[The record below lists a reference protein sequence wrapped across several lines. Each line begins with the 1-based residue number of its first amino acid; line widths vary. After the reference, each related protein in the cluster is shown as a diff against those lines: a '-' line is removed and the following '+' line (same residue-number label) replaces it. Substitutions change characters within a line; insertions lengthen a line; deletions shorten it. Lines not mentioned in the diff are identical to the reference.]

1 MSLKRA
7 SGIILHISSLPSLG
21 GIGDFGPAAY
31 AFADFLRDARQGIW
45 QVLPLGPT
53 AWGNSPYASTSAFAG
68 NPLLISLEKLVEA
81 GWLAP
86 ERLADLEPPA
96 EHVNYETIVR
106 KKMPLLEEAAR
117 NFIARGPQ
125 QGEVW
130 RRFEHFCLTQR
141 HWLNDYTFSVVLRNR
156 YNAGWPSWP
165 AEIRRHD
172 PDALSRLQAEDG
184 ERLSVEQALQFAFD
198 EQWHELR
205 RYCARQGV
213 RILGDVAIF
222 VNYDSVDVWTT
233 PEIFE
238 LDENMQPTHVSG
250 VPPDYFSPTGQRW
263 GNPLYRWDQI
273 ELRGFDWWVSRIRRA
288 TELYDLVRLDH
299 FRGFEAFWRIPGSE
313 ETAINGEWVKA
324 PGGALFAALR
334 ESLGELPFI
343 AEDLG
348 LITPEV
354 TALREQFG
362 MPGMRVLQFGFGDKS
377 SHMHLPHQT
386 TRNTVFYTG
395 THDNDTTLGWWQ
407 NGASEQERRAVEA
420 YLRPGD
426 DGVVWA
432 MIRAAAA
439 SVADLCIM
447 PVQDILSLGSE
458 ARMNT
463 PSQPEANWTWRMR
476 PDALTPE
483 LAAKLAALMTVSDRD
498 SHFAQLA

>member
-1 MSLKRA
+1 
-7 SGIILHISSLPSLG
+7 
-21 GIGDFGPAAY
+21 
-31 AFADFLRDARQGIW
+31 
-45 QVLPLGPT
+45 
-53 AWGNSPYASTSAFAG
+53 
-68 NPLLISLEKLVEA
+68 
-81 GWLAP
+81 
-86 ERLADLEPPA
+86 
-96 EHVNYETIVR
+96 
-106 KKMPLLEEAAR
+106 
-117 NFIARGPQ
+117 
-125 QGEVW
+125 
-130 RRFEHFCLTQR
+130 
-141 HWLNDYTFSVVLRNR
+141 
-156 YNAGWPSWP
+156 
-165 AEIRRHD
+165 
-172 PDALSRLQAEDG
+172 
-184 ERLSVEQALQFAFD
+184 
-198 EQWHELR
+198 
-205 RYCARQGV
+205 
-213 RILGDVAIF
+213 
-222 VNYDSVDVWTT
+222 
-233 PEIFE
+233 
-238 LDENMQPTHVSG
+238 
-250 VPPDYFSPTGQRW
+250 
-263 GNPLYRWDQI
+263 
-273 ELRGFDWWVSRIRRA
+273 VSRIRRA

-426 DGVVWA
+426 VGVVWA

-498 SHFAQLA
+498 SHFASLG

>member
-1 MSLKRA
+1 
-7 SGIILHISSLPSLG
+7 
-21 GIGDFGPAAY
+21 
-31 AFADFLRDARQGIW
+31 
-45 QVLPLGPT
+45 VLPLGPT
-53 AWGNSPYASTSAFAG
+53 ARGNSPYASTSAFAG

-86 ERLADLEPPA
+86 ERLHDLDPPS
-96 EHVNYETIVR
+96 EHVDYEAVVQ

-117 NFIARGPQ
+117 NFLAQGAA

-130 RRFEHFCLTQR
+130 RRFENFCSTQR

-156 YNAGWPSWP
+156 SNAGGPSGP
-165 AEIRRHD
+165 AEIRRHN
-172 PDALSRLQAEDG
+172 PEALSQLHAEDG
-184 ERLSVEQALQFAFD
+184 RRLCVEQALQFAFD

-205 RYCARQGV
+205 RYCAKMGV

-222 VNYDSVDVWTT
+222 VNLDSVDVWTT

-238 LDENMQPTHVSG
+238 LNENMEPTHVSG

-313 ETAINGEWVKA
+313 ETAIHGEWVKA

-362 MPGMRVLQFGFGDKS
+362 MPGMRVLQFGFGDKG
-377 SHMHLPHQT
+377 SHMHLPHQA

-395 THDNDTTLGWWQ
+395 THDNDTMLGWWQ
-407 NGASEQERRAVEA
+407 NGANEQERRAVEA

-447 PVQDILSLGSE
+447 PAQDVLGLGSD

-483 LAAKLAALMTVSDRD
+483 LAAKLAVLMTVSDRD
-498 SHFAQLA
+498 AHFGQPT